1 VSGIQLVT
9 VAHRKLDGKIDL
21 AIVRS
26 DNQESIWSGVVDLS
40 CPADVQRV
48 AAVAHEKILGIPT
61 KSIEKQLQAIAPSG
75 LDLID
80 SDGRLWTKPRALPD
94 PLPEVM
100 PYDSDLLPACVEPAV
115 ADVAYRM
122 QCPPDYIACA
132 VLVAMG
138 AVVGNRIGI
147 RPKQKDS
154 WLVIPNLWGCIIG
167 RPSMKKSPS
176 ASYAENLIRWIEDR
190 DRKRIEPMIADSK
203 RDALLAEKKRKA
215 MEKDLNDAIKDKQS
229 ESEQKRIASELV
241 SIAAIQPPTSRRIIT
256 TDSTIEKL
264 IEMLNEHPLGMIL
277 WRDELIS
284 WIRGLD
290 KDDQAGVRQQFL
302 TLWNG
307 YGRINVDRIGRGET
321 VCESPCLSIFG
332 CATPGGIQEYVQGAL
347 RGGRG
352 DDGLL
357 QRFQVTV
364 WPDEPSEIKVIDS
377 KPNQSALDRVRDL
390 FERLAGFDV
399 RDIADDQ
406 CEPSEI
412 PWIRFEPSAQEV
424 FNDWLESKTQ
434 RCRSESMPEAI
445 ESHLAKFDKLV
456 PAIALLIELCD
467 GCKDRAVSK
476 RSVQRAVRWA
486 QYLESHAMRLYAV
499 AACPERVVASPLL
512 SRLIGWDKDRPIR
525 VREIKH
531 KGWRG
536 LSDPK
541 VIESTLEALEADG
554 WLQSIEDGKTPR
566 GGRSTMTYFLHPEAK
581 KWIEILGDGTTKT
594 TKTPDSDGDG

>member
-1 VSGIQLVT
+1 MKGVQLVNM
-9 VAHRKLDGKIDL
+9 AHRKLDGKISL

-26 DNQESIWSGVVDLS
+26 DNQQSAWSGDVDLS
-40 CPADVQRV
+40 CTADVQRV
-48 AAVAHEKILGIPT
+48 AAEVHKAIPGVST
-61 KSIEKQLQAIAPSG
+61 KSVVSQLQTIDPSG

-80 SDGRLWTKPRALPD
+80 SDGRLWTKPKALPD

-100 PYDSDLLPACVEPAV
+100 PYDSDLLPACVDSAV

-122 QCPPDYIACA
+122 QCPPDYVACA

-147 RPKQKDS
+147 RPKQEDS

-176 ASYAENLIRWIEDR
+176 ASFAENLIRGIEDR

-203 RDALLAEKKRKA
+203 RDALLAEQKRKS
-215 MEKDLNDAIKDKQS
+215 MEKDLKKAVDDDQS

-241 SIAAIQPPTSRRIIT
+241 SIAAIQAPTSRRIIT

-264 IEMLNEHPLGMIL
+264 IDMLNQHPLGMIL
-277 WRDELIS
+277 WRDELVS
-284 WIRGLD
+284 WIRTLD
-290 KDDQAGVRQQFL
+290 REDQAGVRQQFL

-332 CATPGGIQEYVQGAL
+332 CATPGGIQDYVQGAL

-364 WPDEPSEIKVIDS
+364 WPDEPSEVKVIDR
-377 KPNQSALDRVRDL
+377 KPDQLALQRVRDL
-390 FERLAGFDV
+390 FERLAGLDV
-399 RDIADDQ
+399 RGIADDQ

-412 PWIRFEPSAQEV
+412 QWIRFNPPAQEV
-424 FNDWLESKTQ
+424 FNEWLASKTQ

-445 ESHLAKFDKLV
+445 ESHLAKYDKLV

-467 GCKDRAVSK
+467 GSERAVSK
-476 RSVQRAVRWA
+476 RSVQRAVGWV

-512 SRLIGWDKDRPIR
+512 NRLIGWDKDRPIR

-554 WLQSIEDGKTPR
+554 WLQSIEDGKTLR

-581 KWIEILGDGTTKT
+581 KWIGILGDGTTKT
-594 TKTPDSDGDG
+594 TKTPDSDGGG

>member
-1 VSGIQLVT
+1 MKGVQLVNM
-9 VAHRKLDGKIDL
+9 AHRKLDGKISL

-26 DNQESIWSGVVDLS
+26 DNQQSAWSGDVDLS
-40 CPADVQRV
+40 CTADVQRV
-48 AAVAHEKILGIPT
+48 AAEVHKAIPGVST
-61 KSIEKQLQAIAPSG
+61 KSVVSQLQTIDPSG

-80 SDGRLWTKPRALPD
+80 SDGRLWTKPKALPD

-100 PYDSDLLPACVEPAV
+100 PYDSDLLPACVDSAV

-122 QCPPDYIACA
+122 QCPPDYVACA

-147 RPKQKDS
+147 RPKQEDS

-176 ASYAENLIRWIEDR
+176 ASFAENLIRGIEDR

-203 RDALLAEKKRKA
+203 RDALLAEQKRKS
-215 MEKDLNDAIKDKQS
+215 MEKDLKKAVDDDQS

-241 SIAAIQPPTSRRIIT
+241 SIAAIQAPTSRRIIT

-264 IEMLNEHPLGMIL
+264 IDMLNQHPLGMIL
-277 WRDELIS
+277 WRDELVS

-290 KDDQAGVRQQFL
+290 REDQAGVRQQFL

-332 CATPGGIQEYVQGAL
+332 CATPGGIQDYVQGAL

-364 WPDEPSEIKVIDS
+364 WPDEPSEVKVIDR
-377 KPNQSALDRVRDL
+377 KPDQLALQRVRDL
-390 FERLAGFDV
+390 FERLAGLDV
-399 RDIADDQ
+399 RGIADDQ
-406 CEPSEI
+406 CAPSEI
-412 PWIRFEPSAQEV
+412 PWIRFNPSAQEV
-424 FNDWLESKTQ
+424 FNEWLASKTQ

-445 ESHLAKFDKLV
+445 ESHLAKYDKLV

-467 GCKDRAVSK
+467 GSERAVSK
-476 RSVQRAVRWA
+476 RSVQRAVGWV

-512 SRLIGWDKDRPIR
+512 NRLIGWDKDRPIR

-554 WLQSIEDGKTPR
+554 WLQSIEDGKTLR

-581 KWIEILGDGTTKT
+581 KWIGILGDGTTKT
-594 TKTPDSDGDG
+594 TKTPDSDGGG

>member
-1 VSGIQLVT
+1 MSGVQLVT
-9 VAHRKLDGKIDL
+9 MAHRKLEGKISL

-26 DNQESIWSGVVDLS
+26 DNQQSAWSGDVDLS
-40 CPADVQRV
+40 CTADVQRV
-48 AAVAHEKILGIPT
+48 AADVHKAIPGVST
-61 KSIEKQLQAIAPSG
+61 KSVVSQLQTIDPSG

-80 SDGRLWTKPRALPD
+80 SDGRLWTKPKALPD

-100 PYDSDLLPACVEPAV
+100 PYDSDLLPACVDSAV

-122 QCPPDYIACA
+122 QCPPDYVACA

-147 RPKQKDS
+147 RPKQEDS

-176 ASYAENLIRWIEDR
+176 ASFAENLIRWIEDR

-203 RDALLAEKKRKA
+203 RDALLAEQKRKS
-215 MEKDLNDAIKDKQS
+215 MEKDLKKAVDDDQS

-241 SIAAIQPPTSRRIIT
+241 SIAAIQAPTSRRIIT

-264 IEMLNEHPLGMIL
+264 IDMLNQHPLGMIL
-277 WRDELIS
+277 WRDELVS
-284 WIRGLD
+284 WIRTLD
-290 KDDQAGVRQQFL
+290 REDQAGVRQQFL

-332 CATPGGIQEYVQGAL
+332 CATPGGIQDYVQGAL

-364 WPDEPSEIKVIDS
+364 WPDEPSEVKVIDQ
-377 KPNQSALDRVRDL
+377 KPDQLALQRVRDL
-390 FERLAGFDV
+390 FERLAGLDV
-399 RDIADDQ
+399 RGIADDQ

-412 PWIRFEPSAQEV
+412 QWIRFNPPAQEV
-424 FNDWLESKTQ
+424 FNEWLASKTQ

-445 ESHLAKFDKLV
+445 ESHLAKYDKLV

-467 GCKDRAVSK
+467 GSERAVSK
-476 RSVQRAVRWA
+476 RSVQRAVGWV

-512 SRLIGWDKDRPIR
+512 NRLIGWDKDRPIR

-554 WLQSIEDGKTPR
+554 WLQSIEDGKTLR

-581 KWIEILGDGTTKT
+581 KWIGILGDGTTKT
-594 TKTPDSDGDG
+594 TKTPDSDGGD

>member
-1 VSGIQLVT
+1 MSGVQLVT
-9 VAHRKLDGKIDL
+9 MAHRKLDGKISL

-26 DNQESIWSGVVDLS
+26 DSQQSNWGGDVDLS
-40 CPADVQRV
+40 CTADVQRV
-48 AAVAHEKILGIPT
+48 AAEVHKAIPGVST
-61 KSIEKQLQAIAPSG
+61 KSVVSQLQTIDPSG

-80 SDGRLWTKPRALPD
+80 SDGRLWTKPKALPD

-100 PYDSDLLPACVEPAV
+100 PYDSDLLPACVDSAV

-122 QCPPDYIACA
+122 QCPPDYVACA

-147 RPKQKDS
+147 RPKQEDS

-176 ASYAENLIRWIEDR
+176 ASFAENLIRWIEDR

-203 RDALLAEKKRKA
+203 RDALLAEQKRKS
-215 MEKDLNDAIKDKQS
+215 MEKDLKKAVDDDQS

-241 SIAAIQPPTSRRIIT
+241 SIAAIQAPTSRRIIT

-264 IEMLNEHPLGMIL
+264 IDMLNQHPLGMIL
-277 WRDELIS
+277 WRDELVS
-284 WIRGLD
+284 WIRTLD
-290 KDDQAGVRQQFL
+290 REDQAGVRQQFL

-332 CATPGGIQEYVQGAL
+332 CATPGGIQDYVQGAL

-364 WPDEPSEIKVIDS
+364 WPDEPSEVKVIDQ
-377 KPNQSALDRVRDL
+377 KPDQLALQRVRDL
-390 FERLAGFDV
+390 FERLAGLDV
-399 RDIADDQ
+399 RGIADDQ

-412 PWIRFEPSAQEV
+412 QWIRFNPPAQEV
-424 FNDWLESKTQ
+424 FNEWLASKTQ

-445 ESHLAKFDKLV
+445 ESHLAKYDKLV

-467 GCKDRAVSK
+467 GSERAVSK
-476 RSVQRAVRWA
+476 RSVQRAVGWV

-512 SRLIGWDKDRPIR
+512 NRLIGWDKDRPIR

-554 WLQSIEDGKTPR
+554 WLQSIEDGKTLR

-581 KWIEILGDGTTKT
+581 KWIGILGDGTTKT
-594 TKTPDSDGDG
+594 TKTPDSDGGD

>member
-1 VSGIQLVT
+1 MSGVQLVT
-9 VAHRKLDGKIDL
+9 MAHRKLEGKISL

-26 DNQESIWSGVVDLS
+26 DNQQSAWSGDVDLS
-40 CPADVQRV
+40 CTADVQRV
-48 AAVAHEKILGIPT
+48 AADVHKAIPGVST
-61 KSIEKQLQAIAPSG
+61 KSVVSQLQTIDPSG

-80 SDGRLWTKPRALPD
+80 SDGRLWTKPKALPD

-100 PYDSDLLPACVEPAV
+100 PYDSDLLPACVDSAV

-122 QCPPDYIACA
+122 QCPPDYVACA

-147 RPKQKDS
+147 RPKQEDS

-176 ASYAENLIRWIEDR
+176 ASFAENLIRCIEDR

-203 RDALLAEKKRKA
+203 RDALLAEQKRKS
-215 MEKDLNDAIKDKQS
+215 MEKDLKKAVDDDQS

-241 SIAAIQPPTSRRIIT
+241 SIAAIQAPTSRRIIT

-264 IEMLNEHPLGMIL
+264 IDMLNQHPLGMIL
-277 WRDELIS
+277 WRDELVS
-284 WIRGLD
+284 WIRTLD
-290 KDDQAGVRQQFL
+290 REDQAGVRQQFL

-332 CATPGGIQEYVQGAL
+332 CATPGGIQDYVQGAL

-364 WPDEPSEIKVIDS
+364 WPDEPSEVKVIDQ
-377 KPNQSALDRVRDL
+377 KPDQLALQRVRDL
-390 FERLAGFDV
+390 FERLAGLDV
-399 RDIADDQ
+399 RGIADDQ

-412 PWIRFEPSAQEV
+412 QWIRFNPPAQEV
-424 FNDWLESKTQ
+424 FNEWLASKTQ

-445 ESHLAKFDKLV
+445 ESHLAKYDKLV

-467 GCKDRAVSK
+467 GSERAVSK
-476 RSVQRAVRWA
+476 RSVQRAVGWV

-512 SRLIGWDKDRPIR
+512 NRLIGWDKDRPIR

-554 WLQSIEDGKTPR
+554 WLQSIEDGKTLR

-581 KWIEILGDGTTKT
+581 KWIGILGDGTTKT
-594 TKTPDSDGDG
+594 TKTPDSDGGD

>member
-1 VSGIQLVT
+1 
-9 VAHRKLDGKIDL
+9 
-21 AIVRS
+21 
-26 DNQESIWSGVVDLS
+26 
-40 CPADVQRV
+40 VQRV
-48 AAVAHEKILGIPT
+48 AAEVHKAIPGVST
-61 KSIEKQLQAIAPSG
+61 ESVVSQLQTIDPSG

-80 SDGRLWTKPRALPD
+80 SDGRLWTKPKALPD

-100 PYDSDLLPACVEPAV
+100 PYDSDLLPACVDSAV

-122 QCPPDYIACA
+122 QCPPDYVACA

-147 RPKQKDS
+147 RPKQEDS

-176 ASYAENLIRWIEDR
+176 ASFAENLIRWIEDR

-203 RDALLAEKKRKA
+203 RDALLAEHKRKS
-215 MEKDLNDAIKDKQS
+215 MEKDLKKAVDDDQS

-241 SIAAIQPPTSRRIIT
+241 SIAAIQAPTSRRIIT

-264 IEMLNEHPLGMIL
+264 IDMLNQHPLGMIL
-277 WRDELIS
+277 WRDELVS

-290 KDDQAGVRQQFL
+290 REDQAGVRQQFL

-332 CATPGGIQEYVQGAL
+332 CATPGGIQDYVQGAL

-364 WPDEPSEIKVIDS
+364 WPDEPSEVKVIDR
-377 KPNQSALDRVRDL
+377 KPDQLALQRVRDL
-390 FERLAGFDV
+390 FERLAGLDV
-399 RDIADDQ
+399 RGIADDQ

-412 PWIRFEPSAQEV
+412 QWIRFNPSAQEV
-424 FNDWLESKTQ
+424 FNEWLASKTQ

-445 ESHLAKFDKLV
+445 ESHLAKYDKLV

-467 GCKDRAVSK
+467 GSERAVSK
-476 RSVQRAVRWA
+476 RSVQRAVGWV

-512 SRLIGWDKDRPIR
+512 NRLIGWDKDRPIR

-554 WLQSIEDGKTPR
+554 WLQSIEDGKTAR

-581 KWIEILGDGTTKT
+581 KWIGVLGDGTTKT
-594 TKTPDSDGDG
+594 TKTPAGDGSG

>member
-1 VSGIQLVT
+1 M
-9 VAHRKLDGKIDL
+9 AHRKLEGKISL

-26 DNQESIWSGVVDLS
+26 DNQQSAWSGDVDLS
-40 CPADVQRV
+40 CTADVQRV
-48 AAVAHEKILGIPT
+48 AADVHKAIPGVST
-61 KSIEKQLQAIAPSG
+61 KSVVSQLQTIDPSG

-80 SDGRLWTKPRALPD
+80 SDGRLWTKPKALPD

-100 PYDSDLLPACVEPAV
+100 PYDSDLLPACVDSAV

-122 QCPPDYIACA
+122 QCPPDYVACA

-147 RPKQKDS
+147 RPKQEDS

-176 ASYAENLIRWIEDR
+176 ASFAENLIRCIEDR

-203 RDALLAEKKRKA
+203 RDALLAEQKRKS
-215 MEKDLNDAIKDKQS
+215 MEKDLKKAVDDDQS

-241 SIAAIQPPTSRRIIT
+241 SIAAIQAPTSRRIIT

-264 IEMLNEHPLGMIL
+264 IDMLNQHPLGMIL
-277 WRDELIS
+277 WRDELVS
-284 WIRGLD
+284 WIRTLD
-290 KDDQAGVRQQFL
+290 REDQAGVRQQFL

-332 CATPGGIQEYVQGAL
+332 CATPGGIQDYVQGAL

-364 WPDEPSEIKVIDS
+364 WPDEPSEVKVIDQ
-377 KPNQSALDRVRDL
+377 KPDQLALQRVRDL
-390 FERLAGFDV
+390 FERLAGLDV
-399 RDIADDQ
+399 RGIADDQ

-412 PWIRFEPSAQEV
+412 QWIRFNPPAQEV
-424 FNDWLESKTQ
+424 FNEWLASKTQ

-445 ESHLAKFDKLV
+445 ESHLAKYDKLV

-467 GCKDRAVSK
+467 GSERAVSK
-476 RSVQRAVRWA
+476 RSVQRAVGWV

-512 SRLIGWDKDRPIR
+512 NRLIGWDKDRPIR

-554 WLQSIEDGKTPR
+554 WLQSIEDGKTLR

-581 KWIEILGDGTTKT
+581 KWIGILGDGTTKT
-594 TKTPDSDGDG
+594 TKTPDSDGGD

>member
-1 VSGIQLVT
+1 M
-9 VAHRKLDGKIDL
+9 AHRKLDGKISL

-26 DNQESIWSGVVDLS
+26 DNQQSAWSGDVDLS
-40 CPADVQRV
+40 CTADVQRV
-48 AAVAHEKILGIPT
+48 AAEVHKAIPGVST
-61 KSIEKQLQAIAPSG
+61 KSVVSQLQTIDPNG

-80 SDGRLWTKPRALPD
+80 SDGRLWTKPKALPD

-100 PYDSDLLPACVEPAV
+100 PYDPDLLPACVDSAV

-122 QCPPDYIACA
+122 QCPPDYVACA

-147 RPKQKDS
+147 RPKQEDS

-176 ASYAENLIRWIEDR
+176 ASFAENLIRWIEDR

-203 RDALLAEKKRKA
+203 RDALLAEQKRKS
-215 MEKDLNDAIKDKQS
+215 MEKELKKAVDDDQS

-241 SIAAIQPPTSRRIIT
+241 SIAAIQAPTSRRIVT

-264 IEMLNEHPLGMIL
+264 IDMLNQHPLGMIL
-277 WRDELIS
+277 WRDELVS

-290 KDDQAGVRQQFL
+290 REDQAGVRQQFL

-332 CATPGGIQEYVQGAL
+332 CATPGGIQDYVQGAL

-364 WPDEPSEIKVIDS
+364 WPDEPSEVKVIDR
-377 KPNQSALDRVRDL
+377 KPDQLALQRVRDL
-390 FERLAGFDV
+390 FERLAGLDV
-399 RDIADDQ
+399 RGIADDQ
-406 CEPSEI
+406 CDPSEI
-412 PWIRFEPSAQEV
+412 PWMRFNPSAQEV
-424 FNDWLESKTQ
+424 FNEWIASKTQ

-445 ESHLAKFDKLV
+445 ESHLAKYDKLV

-467 GCKDRAVSK
+467 GSERAVSK
-476 RSVQRAVRWA
+476 RSVQRAVGWVR
-486 QYLESHAMRLYAV
+486 YLESHAMRLYAV
-499 AACPERVVASPLL
+499 AACPERVVATPLL
-512 SRLIGWDKDRPIR
+512 NRLIGWDKDRPIR
-525 VREIKH
+525 VRDIRQ

-541 VIESTLEALEADG
+541 AIESTLEALEADG
-554 WLQSIEDGKTPR
+554 WLQSIEDGKTLR

-581 KWIEILGDGTTKT
+581 KWIGILGNGTTKT
-594 TKTPDSDGDG
+594 TKTSDSDGGG

>member
-1 VSGIQLVT
+1 VKGVQLVNM
-9 VAHRKLDGKIDL
+9 AHRKLDGKISL

-26 DNQESIWSGVVDLS
+26 DNQQSAWSGDVDLS
-40 CPADVQRV
+40 CTADVQRV
-48 AAVAHEKILGIPT
+48 AAEVHKAIPGVST
-61 KSIEKQLQAIAPSG
+61 KSVVSQLQTIDPSG

-80 SDGRLWTKPRALPD
+80 SDGRLWTKPKALPD

-100 PYDSDLLPACVEPAV
+100 PYDSDLLPACVDSAV

-122 QCPPDYIACA
+122 QCPPDYVACA

-147 RPKQKDS
+147 RPKQEDS

-176 ASYAENLIRWIEDR
+176 ASFAENLIRGIEDR

-203 RDALLAEKKRKA
+203 RDALLAEQKRKS
-215 MEKDLNDAIKDKQS
+215 MEKDLKKAVDDDQS

-241 SIAAIQPPTSRRIIT
+241 SIAAIQAPTSRRIIT

-264 IEMLNEHPLGMIL
+264 IDMLNQHPLGMIL
-277 WRDELIS
+277 WRDELVS
-284 WIRGLD
+284 WIRTLD
-290 KDDQAGVRQQFL
+290 REDQAGVRQQFL

-332 CATPGGIQEYVQGAL
+332 CATPGGIQDYVQGAL

-364 WPDEPSEIKVIDS
+364 WPDEPSEVKVIDR
-377 KPNQSALDRVRDL
+377 KPDQLALQRVRDL
-390 FERLAGFDV
+390 FERLAGLDV
-399 RDIADDQ
+399 RGIADDQ

-412 PWIRFEPSAQEV
+412 QWIRFNPPAQEV
-424 FNDWLESKTQ
+424 FNEWLASKTQ

-445 ESHLAKFDKLV
+445 ESHLAKYDKLV

-467 GCKDRAVSK
+467 GSERAVSK
-476 RSVQRAVRWA
+476 RSVQRAVGWV

-499 AACPERVVASPLL
+499 AACQERVVASPLL
-512 SRLIGWDKDRPIR
+512 NRLIGWDKDRPIR

-554 WLQSIEDGKTPR
+554 WLQSIEDGKTLR

-581 KWIEILGDGTTKT
+581 KWIGILGDGTTKT
-594 TKTPDSDGDG
+594 TKTPDSDGGG

>member
-1 VSGIQLVT
+1 MKGVQLVNM
-9 VAHRKLDGKIDL
+9 AHRKLDGKISL

-26 DNQESIWSGVVDLS
+26 DNQQSAWSGDVDLS
-40 CPADVQRV
+40 CTADVQRV
-48 AAVAHEKILGIPT
+48 AAEVHKAIPGVST
-61 KSIEKQLQAIAPSG
+61 KSVVSQLQTIDPSG

-80 SDGRLWTKPRALPD
+80 SDGRLWTKPKALPD

-100 PYDSDLLPACVEPAV
+100 PYDSDLLPACVDSAV

-122 QCPPDYIACA
+122 QCPPDYVACA

-147 RPKQKDS
+147 RPKQEDS

-176 ASYAENLIRWIEDR
+176 ASFAENLIRGIEDR

-203 RDALLAEKKRKA
+203 RDALLAEQKRKS
-215 MEKDLNDAIKDKQS
+215 MEKDLKKAVDDDQS

-241 SIAAIQPPTSRRIIT
+241 SIAAIQAPTSRRIIT

-264 IEMLNEHPLGMIL
+264 IDMLNQHPLGMIL
-277 WRDELIS
+277 WRDELVS

-290 KDDQAGVRQQFL
+290 REDQAGVRQQFL

-332 CATPGGIQEYVQGAL
+332 CATPGGIQDYVQGAL

-364 WPDEPSEIKVIDS
+364 WPDEPSEVKVIDR
-377 KPNQSALDRVRDL
+377 KPDQLALQRVRDL
-390 FERLAGFDV
+390 FERLAGLDV
-399 RDIADDQ
+399 RGIADDQ

-412 PWIRFEPSAQEV
+412 QWIRFNPPAQEV
-424 FNDWLESKTQ
+424 FNEWLASKTQ

-445 ESHLAKFDKLV
+445 ESHLAKYDKLV

-467 GCKDRAVSK
+467 GSERAVSK
-476 RSVQRAVRWA
+476 RSVQRAVGWV

-512 SRLIGWDKDRPIR
+512 NRLIGWDKDRPIR

-554 WLQSIEDGKTPR
+554 WLQSIEDGKTLR

-581 KWIEILGDGTTKT
+581 KWIGILGDGTTKT
-594 TKTPDSDGDG
+594 TKTPDSDGGG

>member
-1 VSGIQLVT
+1 VKGVQLVNM
-9 VAHRKLDGKIDL
+9 AHRKLDGKISL

-26 DNQESIWSGVVDLS
+26 DNQQSAWSGDVDLS
-40 CPADVQRV
+40 CTADVQRV
-48 AAVAHEKILGIPT
+48 AAEVHKAIPGVST
-61 KSIEKQLQAIAPSG
+61 KSVVSQLQTIDPSG

-80 SDGRLWTKPRALPD
+80 SDGRLWTKPKALPD

-100 PYDSDLLPACVEPAV
+100 PYDSDLLPACVDSAV

-122 QCPPDYIACA
+122 QCPPDYVACA

-147 RPKQKDS
+147 RPKQEDS

-176 ASYAENLIRWIEDR
+176 ASFAENLIRGIEDR

-203 RDALLAEKKRKA
+203 RDALLAEQKRKS
-215 MEKDLNDAIKDKQS
+215 MEKDLKKAVDDDQS

-241 SIAAIQPPTSRRIIT
+241 SIAAIQAPTSRRIIT

-264 IEMLNEHPLGMIL
+264 IDMLNQHPLGMIL
-277 WRDELIS
+277 WRDELVS

-290 KDDQAGVRQQFL
+290 REDQAGVRQQFL

-332 CATPGGIQEYVQGAL
+332 CATPGGIQDYVQGAL

-364 WPDEPSEIKVIDS
+364 WPDEPSEVKVIDR
-377 KPNQSALDRVRDL
+377 KPDQLALQRVRDL
-390 FERLAGFDV
+390 FERLAGLDV
-399 RDIADDQ
+399 RGIADDQ

-412 PWIRFEPSAQEV
+412 QWIRFNPPAQEV
-424 FNDWLESKTQ
+424 FNEWLASKTQ

-445 ESHLAKFDKLV
+445 ESHLAKYDKLV

-467 GCKDRAVSK
+467 GSERAVSK
-476 RSVQRAVRWA
+476 RSVQRAVGWV

-512 SRLIGWDKDRPIR
+512 NRLIGWDKDRPIR

-554 WLQSIEDGKTPR
+554 WLQSIEDGKTLR

-581 KWIEILGDGTTKT
+581 KWIGILGDGTTKT
-594 TKTPDSDGDG
+594 TKTPDSDGGG

>member
-1 VSGIQLVT
+1 MSGVQLVT
-9 VAHRKLDGKIDL
+9 MAHRKLEGKISL

-26 DNQESIWSGVVDLS
+26 DNQQSAWSGDVDLS
-40 CPADVQRV
+40 CTADVQRV
-48 AAVAHEKILGIPT
+48 AAEVHKAIPGVST
-61 KSIEKQLQAIAPSG
+61 KSVVSQLQTIDPSG

-80 SDGRLWTKPRALPD
+80 SDGRLWTKPKALPD

-100 PYDSDLLPACVEPAV
+100 PYDSDLLPACVDSAV

-122 QCPPDYIACA
+122 QCPPDYVACA

-147 RPKQKDS
+147 RPKQEDS

-176 ASYAENLIRWIEDR
+176 ASFAENLIRWIEDR

-203 RDALLAEKKRKA
+203 RDALLAEQKRKS
-215 MEKDLNDAIKDKQS
+215 MEKDLKKAVDDDQS

-241 SIAAIQPPTSRRIIT
+241 SIAAIQAPTSRRIIT

-264 IEMLNEHPLGMIL
+264 IDMLNQHPLGMIL
-277 WRDELIS
+277 WRDELVS
-284 WIRGLD
+284 WIRTLD
-290 KDDQAGVRQQFL
+290 REDQAGVRQQFL

-332 CATPGGIQEYVQGAL
+332 CATPGGIQDYVQGAL

-364 WPDEPSEIKVIDS
+364 WPDEPSEVKVIDR
-377 KPNQSALDRVRDL
+377 KPDQLALQRVRDL
-390 FERLAGFDV
+390 FERLAGLDV
-399 RDIADDQ
+399 RGIADDQ

-412 PWIRFEPSAQEV
+412 QWIRFNPPAQEV
-424 FNDWLESKTQ
+424 FNEWLASKTQ

-445 ESHLAKFDKLV
+445 ESHLAKYDKLV

-467 GCKDRAVSK
+467 GSERAVSK
-476 RSVQRAVRWA
+476 RSVQRAVGWV

-512 SRLIGWDKDRPIR
+512 NRLIGWDKDRPIR

-554 WLQSIEDGKTPR
+554 WLQSIEDGKTLR

-581 KWIEILGDGTTKT
+581 KWIGILGNGTTKT
-594 TKTPDSDGDG
+594 TKTPDSDGGG

>member
-1 VSGIQLVT
+1 M
-9 VAHRKLDGKIDL
+9 AHRKLEGKISL

-26 DNQESIWSGVVDLS
+26 DNQQSAWSGDVDLS
-40 CPADVQRV
+40 CTADVQRV
-48 AAVAHEKILGIPT
+48 AADVHKAIPGVST
-61 KSIEKQLQAIAPSG
+61 KSVVSQLQTIDPSG

-80 SDGRLWTKPRALPD
+80 SDGRLWTKPKALPD

-100 PYDSDLLPACVEPAV
+100 PYDSDLLPACVDSAV

-122 QCPPDYIACA
+122 QCPPDYVACA

-147 RPKQKDS
+147 RPKQEDS

-176 ASYAENLIRWIEDR
+176 ASFAENLIRWIEDR

-203 RDALLAEKKRKA
+203 RDALLAEQKRKS
-215 MEKDLNDAIKDKQS
+215 MEKDLKKAVDDDQS

-241 SIAAIQPPTSRRIIT
+241 SIAAIQAPTSRRIIT

-264 IEMLNEHPLGMIL
+264 IDMLNQHPLGMIL
-277 WRDELIS
+277 WRDELVS
-284 WIRGLD
+284 WIRTLD
-290 KDDQAGVRQQFL
+290 REDQAGVRQQFL

-332 CATPGGIQEYVQGAL
+332 CATPGGIQDYVQGAL

-364 WPDEPSEIKVIDS
+364 WPDEPSEVKVIDQ
-377 KPNQSALDRVRDL
+377 KPDQLALQRVRDL
-390 FERLAGFDV
+390 FERLAGLDV
-399 RDIADDQ
+399 RGIADDQ

-412 PWIRFEPSAQEV
+412 QWIRFNPPAQEV
-424 FNDWLESKTQ
+424 FNEWLASKTQ

-445 ESHLAKFDKLV
+445 ESHLAKYDKLV

-467 GCKDRAVSK
+467 GSERAVSK
-476 RSVQRAVRWA
+476 RSVQRAVGWV

-512 SRLIGWDKDRPIR
+512 NRLIGWDKDRPIR

-554 WLQSIEDGKTPR
+554 WLQSIEDGKTLR

-581 KWIEILGDGTTKT
+581 KWIGILGDGTTKT
-594 TKTPDSDGDG
+594 TKTPDSDGGD